1 MPSPRRFFLFEIPP
15 LAPFIIFHFSSKRLD
30 LDTLLMPTPAQI
42 LNKFYRRNRD
52 IPATTCCYTV
62 SVMSLEREH
71 LHNLKY
77 KEHIVSC
84 IAIQLQK

>member
-1 MPSPRRFFLFEIPP
+1 
-15 LAPFIIFHFSSKRLD
+15 
-30 LDTLLMPTPAQI
+30 MPTPAQI

-52 IPATTCCYTV
+52 IPATKCCHTV
-62 SVMSLEREH
+62 SMMSLEREH

-77 KEHIVSC
+77 KEYIVSC